1 MEQYVTDLEGKMD
14 KMVEDVGSFID
25 TYSGVVGSNKTKISI
40 SYLLLVVLHQL
51 LNLCLILSNNS

>member
-25 TYSGVVGSNKTKISI
+25 TYSGVVGSNKTKI
-40 SYLLLVVLHQL
+40 
-51 LNLCLILSNNS
+51 